1 MMTNKCT
8 ATIDIMEPPI
18 KTLILYPDK
27 DSVILEAE
35 PWVNYGDSTLMEL
48 TNSPDTKAATIMNFS
63 GLSTIK
69 DKVWKNLIDVNLKF
83 RTSGYRT
90 DDHTLDMYRYNDD
103 NWQEIFV
110 SWNNA
115 PEKQSKIKT
124 LDIPANKDS
133 YQIDITDLVTKER
146 RNDDNIGFY
155 FSSRDEA
162 NKKIVSMYSKEST
175 HKPYIIFRY
184 YDIPGAPFLKNFPG
198 EVNVAALV
206 FNSNNP
212 YYVGHGEINGTI
224 ELKAD
229 YVYQDIT
236 GDLYVPKFVAVHE
249 VFKDKEGNV
258 LGENSPANAPTE
270 VKNQFWR
277 DWSEASAD
285 WDIEINGTVRSARK
299 GPAGWISGEVTPWFG
314 SAFKNIY
321 FDTSKVIM
329 YSGIERANIKAME
342 TKFSTTPDAFS
353 KIDSEGDL
361 LTGTVSLQGIKR
373 VEIYGDM
380 AVDVPVENTPEI
392 IGSLSSAVSTSDADM
407 PVIDCPG
414 TIVYKQDD
422 SGQNVIDEEK
432 SCYLKVDGH
441 VEGPKFDGEITVPK
455 FFAVGTRY
463 YQKQEETPQP
473 STDTLV
479 YEEKIGDDSSKQY
492 SGEFDYLTADA
503 QIDGTFSMQGL
514 QRAEIKGEVIVVY
527 EAEPLPE
534 LSGEIGVSS
543 LVFPVTVNPE
553 NGETTSDG
561 DLITGTLV
569 CMGSEFAT
577 IDGNAHV
584 AVHYDA
590 FELPGEVKVPSLVFP
605 VTVNPENGE
614 TTSEGD
620 LITGTLDFMGG
631 EFATIDGKV
640 HVAVHYDAFEL
651 DGNLNTVVAV
661 DSNSLPTI
669 SCPINSNIV
678 FKKDTDGN
686 NLPIVDE
693 EATKGDYLLILAQAN
708 EVIVT
713 EDNKLEGKH
722 DITGTVRVSY
732 QSAFEWAFT
741 KTDDTSQS
749 VSSIDEIK
757 DLYNDYESD
766 HTKYSKISSTGDLLT
781 GELHVMAFGRIEM
794 ETPSDNVV
802 FTKDKDGKD
811 TIHVDESKSGDYL
824 FVIGLCGATTG
835 YDKDGNR
842 IKDYDLYD
850 KDSPLDHTD
859 FDKPNQE
866 IHGRI
871 RITAKITTWIDGSVR
886 HVCEKIE
893 DLTGKADVMGTKLI
907 DLDGQ
912 IEVDAKPPQGS
923 YAFII

>member
-18 KTLILYPDK
+18 KTLILYPNK

-90 DDHTLDMYRYNDD
+90 DGHTLDMYRYNDD

-115 PEKQSKIKT
+115 PEKQSKIQT
-124 LDIPANKDS
+124 LDIPANQDS
-133 YQIDITDLVTKER
+133 YSVDITDLITKER

-198 EVNVAALV
+198 EANVAALV

-212 YYVGHGEINGTI
+212 YYVGHGEISGTI

-229 YVYQDIT
+229 YVYQDII

-258 LGENSPANAPTE
+258 LGENSPTNAPTE

-314 SAFKNIY
+314 SAFKNTY
-321 FDTSKVIM
+321 FDASKVIM
-329 YSGIERANIKAME
+329 YSGTERANIKAME
-342 TKFSTTPDAFS
+342 AKFSTTPDVFS

-380 AVDVPVENTPEI
+380 AVDVPVEDTPEI
-392 IGSLSSAVSTSDADM
+392 VGNLSSAVSTNDADI

-441 VEGPKFDGEITVPK
+441 VEGPKFDGEVTVPK
-455 FFAVGTRY
+455 FFAVRTRY

-473 STDTLV
+473 SIDTLV

-492 SGEFDYLTADA
+492 SGEFDYLSADA
-503 QIDGTFSMQGL
+503 QIDGTFSMQGM
-514 QRAEIKGEVIVVY
+514 QRAEVKGEVTVVY

-543 LVFPVTVNPE
+543 LVFQVTTNHE
-553 NGETTSDG
+553 TGETTSPG
-561 DLITGTLV
+561 DLITGTLELSAGV
-569 CMGSEFAT
+569 FVT
-577 IDGNAHV
+577 INGNILIA
-584 AVHYDA
+584 A
-590 FELPGEVKVPSLVFP
+590 S
-605 VTVNPENGE
+605 
-614 TTSEGD
+614 TTSTDDDERP
-620 LITGTLDFMGG
+620 IMP
-631 EFATIDGKV
+631 
-640 HVAVHYDAFEL
+640 EL
-651 DGNLNTVVAV
+651 VGNLDIAAPLNP
-661 DSNSLPTI
+661 DSLPTI
-669 SCPINSNIV
+669 SCPINKNIV
-678 FKKDTDGN
+678 FKKDNDGRE
-686 NLPIVDE
+686 LPIVDT
-693 EATKGDYLLILAQAN
+693 EATVGDYLLILAQAN
-708 EVIVT
+708 EVTVT
-713 EDNKLEGKH
+713 EDKKLEGKH
-722 DITGTVRVSY
+722 DITGIVRVSNK
-732 QSAFEWAFT
+732 SAFEWTFT
-741 KTDDTSQS
+741 KPDETSQS
-749 VSSIDEIK
+749 VSSTDEIE
-757 DLYNDYESD
+757 DLYKDYESD

-781 GELHVMAFGRIEM
+781 GELHAMTLGRIEM
-794 ETPSDNVV
+794 ETPSDHVV
-802 FTKDKDGKD
+802 FTKDKDGND

-850 KDSPLDHTD
+850 EDSPLDHTD

-866 IHGRI
+866 IHGRV
-871 RITAKITTWIDGSVR
+871 RITAKITAWIDGSVR
-886 HVCEKIE
+886 YVCEKGE

>member
-90 DDHTLDMYRYNDD
+90 DGHTLGMYRYNDD

-115 PEKQSKIKT
+115 PEKQSKIQT
-124 LDIPANKDS
+124 LDIPANQDS
-133 YQIDITDLVTKER
+133 YSVDITNLVTKER

-198 EVNVAALV
+198 DVNVAALV

-212 YYVGHGEINGTI
+212 YYVGHGEISGTI

-258 LGENSPANAPTE
+258 LGENSPTNAPTE

-314 SAFKNIY
+314 SAFKNTYI
-321 FDTSKVIM
+321 DTSKLVM
-329 YSGIERANIKAME
+329 YSGVERVNIKAME
-342 TKFSTTPDAFS
+342 AKFSTTPDAFS

-380 AVDVPVENTPEI
+380 AVDVPVEDTLEI
-392 IGSLSSAVSTSDADM
+392 VGNLSSAVSTSDADM

-503 QIDGTFSMQGL
+503 QIDGTFSMQGM
-514 QRAEIKGEVIVVY
+514 QRAEVKGEVTVVY

-543 LVFPVTVNPE
+543 LVFQVTTNE
-553 NGETTSDG
+553 TGETTS
-561 DLITGTLV
+561 
-569 CMGSEFAT
+569 
-577 IDGNAHV
+577 
-584 AVHYDA
+584 
-590 FELPGEVKVPSLVFP
+590 P
-605 VTVNPENGE
+605 
-614 TTSEGD
+614 GD
-620 LITGTLDFMGG
+620 LITGTLDLSVGVFV
-631 EFATIDGKV
+631 TINGNILIAASTTSTD
-640 HVAVHYDAFEL
+640 DDERPIIPEL
-651 DGNLNTVVAV
+651 VGNLDIAAPLNP
-661 DSNSLPTI
+661 DSLPTI
-669 SCPINSNIV
+669 SCPINKNIV
-678 FKKDTDGN
+678 FKKDNDGRD
-686 NLPIVDE
+686 LPIVDT
-693 EATKGDYLLILAQAN
+693 EATVGDYLLILSQAN
-708 EVIVT
+708 KVT
-713 EDNKLEGKH
+713 ETEDDKLEGKN
-722 DITGTVRVSY
+722 DITGNIRVSHK
-732 QSAFEWAFT
+732 SAFSWTFT
-741 KTDDTSQS
+741 KSDG
-749 VSSIDEIK
+749 SSEVVDSTAAIE

-766 HTKYSKISSTGDLLT
+766 HTKYSEISSTGDLIT
-781 GELHVMAFGRIEM
+781 GEVNVMAVSRTEM
-794 ETPSDNVV
+794 VTPSDNVV
-802 FTKDKDGKD
+802 FIKDKDGND

-824 FVIGLCGATTG
+824 FVIGICGATTG
-835 YDKDGNR
+835 YDKDGNPIR
-842 IKDYDLYD
+842 DYDLYD
-850 KDSPLDHTD
+850 KESGLDHTE
-859 FDKPNQE
+859 FDKPSQE
-866 IHGRI
+866 INGKI
-871 RITAKITTWIDGSVR
+871 RIAAKITAWIDGTLRYACEADKDVTGEVNILSVKR
-886 HVCEKIE
+886 TE
-893 DLTGKADVMGTKLI
+893 
-907 DLDGQ
+907 LDGE
-912 IEVDAKPPQGS
+912 IIVDAEVSQDS